1 LGERD
6 PFQFLV
12 STKKKRKSLAYY
24 AIAVADKEEG
34 EWGE

>member
-1 LGERD
+1 VKEI
-6 PFQFLV
+6 PFNSWFQQ
-12 STKKKRKSLAYY
+12 KKKRKSLAYY